1 MKYFLFDDDWE
12 LLNVPY
18 MGGPQPENTIN
29 KATNLVV
36 PVNAPQYTK
45 KATWT
50 PAWVSTDTAKLVC
63 ITADDVTAAD
73 LNADFDAE
81 QKLWYGRVVRT
92 SHEKDTVYLACEEI
106 VSRLLRKSIPQ
117 EDNVV
122 TVDGDDEFT
131 ILSFPTLRDEIELVD
146 AAGNAVTFDADEHNG
161 RAVVITNQVN
171 SKATRWYPTAS
182 AVSGAGAG
190 GGYSNVNCD
199 DDDWA
204 GVYAIDKV
212 GAGNARTYWDLT
224 YAVPRF
230 PAGGFTFYAKYCFQL
245 EPTCSDA
252 PRGGVAEYTY
262 NQQFTAPLIQIYN
275 YVTAG
280 WITLKTIS
288 AQEQQ
293 VQDFCISTLGGIA
306 PFKHPDTIRFTI
318 AENQDIGGTFY
329 DWTDF
334 YDSTNQCMKIRFDT
348 GEYEHGGTGK
358 YQAGCYLWYTYIETQ
373 PYSHAPV
380 EFRIVDT
387 KDDDKLELAE
397 DASVYDT
404 LTNKLS
410 IGDKVRILLNDEE
423 WLEDYIS
430 TLARKVDAINA
441 PTSTKPT
448 LFSLDYKPVSQ
459 NIDDIRA
466 RNAWYWYLTRATTS
480 GKPDMNFVEKA
491 TPVDNGLSI
500 VPHDHDGDAITIDND
515 AFNKVSQV
523 ILKNKTSV
531 GVYPAAPDPSDLPEL
546 VLNRNDIPDAYL
558 EEIAT
563 AIYGQ
568 RDSVPDILKV
578 AIKTVSINEVTG
590 SDVTEETFE
599 SYAENE
605 DKWGDTLLTGTVC
618 AARGSAALTVVTEG
632 GTKRL
637 KHLQNGEAG
646 TNRAFEISISTPL
659 SASHAG
665 KVIYYTFRGDTNGY
679 CTHYWGDSAGTWYFI
694 IGVDPTTGKFYC
706 YDHATNDV
714 VTAGGTDAAYAA
726 DTDYAMEIHIV
737 DTTHFYL
744 VINGTTYNHA
754 GANYVT
760 YNTNVLGTVNG
771 LLWYD
776 WGSYGVAATYLDDMS
791 FSWMSSDTYEDVSY
805 AVQAA
810 PADKFHV
817 GANLHVHG
825 CPTTLD
831 GVDYQVNDDFVIAAM
846 KWLHDGR
853 VELSLGFDD
862 VTTESVDETID
873 KILVRHAND

>member
-36 PVNAPQYTK
+36 PVNAPQYSK

-50 PAWVSTDTAKLVC
+50 PAWVSSDDAKLVC

-262 NQQFTAPLIQIYN
+262 NQQFRAPLIQIYN

-523 ILKNKTSV
+523 IVKNKTAV
-531 GVYPAAPDPSDLPEL
+531 GMYPAAPDASDLPEL

-558 EEIAT
+558 TEIAT

-578 AIKTVSINEVTG
+578 AIKTVSINEIQYY
-590 SDVTEETFE
+590 FE
-599 SYAENE
+599 GFGSYA
-605 DKWGDTLLTGTVC
+605 
-618 AARGSAALTVVTEG
+618 
-632 GTKRL
+632 
-637 KHLQNGEAG
+637 AG
-646 TNRAFEISISTPL
+646 TNIKTAPYTYWNNWNALCAAHGTHTCFTFVESSGKSLFTKSVAEAPVDAYLSYFIATAAAAAGWYEFKLHLESLPSAGSYSFDFYNDGLSLLQPFRIS
-659 SASHAG
+659 SAGALVTYDNLTVCTLATLVVHTDYTIRVTLDDNLHFHVSINGVDESSHAVDG
-665 KVIYYTFRGDTNGY
+665 VHFHNFSNTAAWVKRLYI
-679 CTHYWGDSAGTWYFI
+679 GTL
-694 IGVDPTTGKFYC
+694 GANTGSWIL
-706 YDHATNDV
+706 DDIVTSWA
-714 VTAGGTDAAYAA
+714 TAGPD
-726 DTDYAMEIHIV
+726 
-737 DTTHFYL
+737 
-744 VINGTTYNHA
+744 
-754 GANYVT
+754 
-760 YNTNVLGTVNG
+760 
-771 LLWYD
+771 
-776 WGSYGVAATYLDDMS
+776 SY
-791 FSWMSSDTYEDVSY
+791 YEDISY
-805 AVQAA
+805 AVQSA
-810 PADKFHV
+810 PDNKFHA
-817 GANLHVHG
+817 GASLHVHG
-825 CPTTLD
+825 CPTTLG
-831 GVDYQVNDDFVIAAM
+831 GVDYQINDDFVIAAM